1 MKIIDFRHWW
11 DFGQEFR
18 FTLLRFKKFSVLNLD
33 IHHSDYFDWKEV
45 RLYASVSIFGV
56 CNLFAV
62 TLNAWN
68 ITIDLSLFEWY
79 FY

>member
-1 MKIIDFRHWW
+1 MKFIDFRHWW

-18 FTLLRFKKFSVLNLD
+18 LTLLRFKRFSVFNMD

-45 RLYASVSIFGV
+45 RIYVSVSILGR
-56 CNLFAV
+56 CNLFAL

-68 ITIDLSLFEWY
+68 ITIDLSLFELY
-79 FY
+79 F